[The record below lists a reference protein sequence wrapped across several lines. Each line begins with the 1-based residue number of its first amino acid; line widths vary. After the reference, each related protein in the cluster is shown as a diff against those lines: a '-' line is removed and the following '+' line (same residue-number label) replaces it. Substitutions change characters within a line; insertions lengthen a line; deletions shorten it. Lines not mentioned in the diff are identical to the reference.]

1 MLWYIDYFNILR
13 TNKHMR
19 KVKSNKMKD
28 KIKVHGKVG
37 VAYTLAFV
45 GRILTTHGY
54 LVEEENC
61 LRSDFFHNI
70 FTTILQ

>member
-1 MLWYIDYFNILR
+1 MIWYIDYFNILR

-45 GRILTTHGY
+45 GRILTT
-54 LVEEENC
+54 LMV
-61 LRSDFFHNI
+61 I
-70 FTTILQ
+70 